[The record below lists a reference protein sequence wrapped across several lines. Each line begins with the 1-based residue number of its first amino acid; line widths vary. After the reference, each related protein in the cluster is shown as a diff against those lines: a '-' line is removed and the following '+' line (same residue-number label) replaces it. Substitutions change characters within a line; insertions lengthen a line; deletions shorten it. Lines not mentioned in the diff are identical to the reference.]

1 MKGYFRM
8 GLSWALLQTQLNSEV
23 AVFALVGLNYLVVAL
38 LLFIFLF
45 LTQIER
51 PCVNYLFVHRRRPT
65 IFNSLCC

>member
-8 GLSWALLQTQLNSEV
+8 GLSWALLQMQLNSEV
-23 AVFALVGLNYLVVAL
+23 AIFALVGLNYLVVAL

-51 PCVNYLFVHRRRPT
+51 SCVNYLFVHRRRPT

>member
-8 GLSWALLQTQLNSEV
+8 GLSWALLQMQLNSEV
-23 AVFALVGLNYLVVAL
+23 AIFALVGLNYLVVAL

-51 PCVNYLFVHRRRPT
+51 SIRD
-65 IFNSLCC
+65 